1 MSCTQFAKTDGRE
14 SGLYKELE
22 RILGEKDALIEFA
35 KVNGDEFNKLFGDYM
50 SAFKNG
56 YSGDINLPMSDK
68 VSLRVDEQGY
78 PKLIR
83 KEVIKGD
90 KITKYDQYYFQFPN
104 GVRKFVNKIKF
115 PGMTSDQAEDVT
127 KALLNVFVNENVSDN
142 FEDLSRL
149 NPKKILNSVEKGVLV
164 PGMIERFIENYK
176 TGITH
181 PELLRRADLVLEY
194 KEDFKTEI
202 LNKIEEL
209 GLTYRQSIINE
220 KGEYENELGE
230 EEKSGGINIAE
241 SFETNSKETA
251 PAKIKLLLSLL
262 PDTVGNPEFAKAG
275 RRVGEKYNLNG
286 REVQELRMK
295 VLKGENVPNLTEEDI
310 KDLKVPRIVQKK
322 DTFLGKHKF
331 AEFDD
336 VWGTLQPLLSDIVG
350 FSSNGS
356 DLTNALDI
364 MKVEMKSL
372 VPVKPWISGLLNRI
386 EKMDV
391 HQQAQFVQT
400 FSKSKL
406 NFYVTEVD
414 KGAKKYKI
422 INATST
428 NSRDSKIRGQWGL
441 KFAKDYTNGKELTD
455 QGRDVIAD
463 MRISIIESMREFG
476 KAIAGQPIEVQNRQ
490 TSIQIANLIEMFNAL
505 GADVTNNDLVSYIRL
520 TGGDAKAPESILDL
534 MKSTDYMLDFVLNN
548 SLVAGDEK
556 VNPFDNQEVIKLLS
570 RAKSLFEINMAENN
584 ILANNGK
591 SYFAYSNPSYLHNTV
606 NEWKRDSSELE
617 KLSTKS
623 YHKNSRWIN
632 YLLNTEKSRLGV
644 LIASNAEKRNKESKR
659 RIKEVNIGLES
670 SFKSKGENDGKDIK
684 EISPVDALNN
694 SIAKTLG
701 HRAGGKSYA
710 QTIIAA
716 DKGRKIEI
724 EGMPTFDSKI
734 DFINGEWYIN
744 DETLNVFV
752 SYFEDEYNRMKEV
765 SNDLATKKP
774 NELIVYYHTASK
786 GVPNGLKSQLFPS
799 LSPENMDKESLEYI
813 TLYKDGL
820 PLGKENGMYSVS
832 GMTNEQKAIVKEV
845 IKKSLSA
852 RLGDNLRNMNEMGV
866 IHTSLVEGRGT
877 DVNLSVDENIISSY
891 EGLKNPV
898 KAMSGDFFIN
908 SVINTIEYNKLF
920 LGDPAYF
927 KNMSDMIKRTPAS
940 YTDGLQLFLSLNDH
954 EFFNQA
960 TVEGVEI
967 ASRYVELIKSSV
979 KDKSIV
985 DAYTKGRVNSSD
997 AQAWITPKRWKFLKE
1012 RLGQWTTGPDS
1023 HQSAWEKMMNP
1034 NPKNGKYKGLSQ
1046 KEMKL
1051 VAQPLKGV
1059 YFELNSTVPVYLKY
1073 SQAVLIPQLVKGT
1086 PMAKLL
1092 EKMTIGKDGKA
1103 LSGKDEIHEVIT
1115 IDGIKVG
1122 AKAPTLIHEENGD
1135 MKDEFELNPVPLKNR
1150 GWKLQQDL
1158 PTKLAHETMVGSQ
1171 IQKNILAG
1179 IDLEAVYSFNGEE
1192 VKGDK
1197 ILEMV
1202 HSTLSQLSDIGKA
1215 SLMEE
1220 FDITENE
1227 ETGVIKIN
1235 NMDRVYS
1242 TLVSEF
1248 KSRGG
1253 SDNIISALEKDL
1265 PFDAIPQI
1273 RNKVENVFMSMMNK
1287 QLTKVYTNGGS
1298 FIQVSQF
1305 GFDSISDKEKSG
1317 IKIVS
1322 DRYDKKGLKPP
1333 HYDEKLKKYMPGQCF
1348 MPHSAMIK
1356 LLPKGTDWSG
1366 MSGSELMKL
1375 IDPSALELVTYR
1387 IPNQGM
1393 SSNDSMEIVGIL
1405 PPGVGDSI
1413 IAYDAVPA
1421 KTGSDFDIDKMY
1433 VMMPNLHIDEKTG
1446 KVAAIPHDE
1455 NSKSVKAIQNRLID
1469 LYASI
1474 LKSETAYDKVMTS
1487 IDASF
1492 FKDDIVGMFPESKLE
1507 DLTFYSP
1514 AYQAKTRFEYLSGK
1528 MGVAQTANQLVDHQ
1542 VNRHQNITFDGYLGV
1557 GAKDEY
1563 GNTKFDNEYDTDFE
1577 DGKGGYAIADT
1588 ISAFLNAYVDIA
1600 KDPYI
1605 SRGNHNGITSGVTF
1619 MLLRAGTP
1627 VKWVNRFIAQ
1637 PMLSEMV
1644 KITKNSEGITSQDL
1658 ELNGERLNATEFI
1671 RKKNGL
1677 GKKQVSAID
1686 VIEYSKKYSHAQL
1699 EEAIKK
1705 FSKDG
1710 NMSNFTEEE
1719 VQMQEETL
1727 NIFEYFQDKSK
1738 FFGES
1743 IAASKTPDAG
1753 DFAQIMVARNKF
1765 QNVIDNEKING
1776 FVDKFKGTFTGKYKE
1791 NGIDWVNKLA
1801 VDNKMFIS
1809 ANPTLQSTINSMSE
1823 RTGKGPLSTNE
1834 EFIKKV
1840 SADFY
1845 SYAMSGLSI
1854 FKNNIKDFDVL
1865 FRQVPSEVYAMK
1877 EANSRNFLIQELE
1890 IKSSGGYDFL
1900 RINSKNKPKTYN
1912 NKIYRSWVEL
1922 LRSNVKE
1929 ERILGNRLIRYAFSQ
1944 SGFKSNLNQFFTY
1957 IPHEAMINAGVID
1970 HIKGVHTDMNTLDLD
1985 ENFRDQMFRHSADD
1999 KKIVQRVS
2007 SKNIKRIGGTNAYIG
2022 FSYDEST
2029 ETKGGIMTGLNKDG
2043 HGTFPEFVSRVFKDD
2058 GSYSGM
2064 PSETVV
2070 LYKMIGM
2077 SKGTI
2082 VDKFGVTKEKFMP
2095 TYVRTFKL
2103 GAKYNNGSIVEYQY
2117 DTKATGSVI
2126 AENNITESQQKDIDN
2141 FMNQAIANGL
2151 FMKEDMMAPVKE
2163 REVAK
2168 KQKENSFVNKDLSWG
2183 EIKVMDVYNPK
2194 GVNTMRIQ
2202 GTNSHFGNP
2211 FTGSGVKGLIQMNNV
2226 KEAVDAYSEWI
2237 KGENYLDVN
2246 QEQRKWIISQIN
2258 SGILNGQALLYMKDK
2273 GNYYSHADALADI
2286 VNNSV
2291 PLSKKDESDWTKED
2305 NFCDVPF

>member
-22 RILGEKDALIEFA
+22 RVLGEKDALAEFA
-35 KVNGDEFNKLFGDYM
+35 KVNGAEFNALFGDYM
-50 SAFKNG
+50 SSFEKG
-56 YSGDINLPMSDK
+56 HSQDINLPMSDK

-90 KITKYDQYYFQFPN
+90 KVTKYDQYYFQFPN
-104 GVRKFVNKIKF
+104 GVKKYVNKIKF
-115 PGMTSDQAEDVT
+115 PGMTSDQSEDVA
-127 KALLNVFVNENVSDN
+127 KALLNVFVNENVNEN

-149 NPKKILNSVEKGVLV
+149 NPKKILDSMEKGVLV

-176 TGITH
+176 IGITH
-181 PELLRRADLVLEY
+181 PELLRRADLVLKY

-230 EEKSGGINIAE
+230 DEKAGGINIAE
-241 SFETNSKETA
+241 SFETNAKETA

-275 RRVGEKYNLNG
+275 RRVGEKYKWTG
-286 REVQELRMK
+286 AQVQEMRRRVLRGDVMS
-295 VLKGENVPNLTEEDI
+295 NLSPEDV
-310 KDLKVPRIVQKK
+310 KDLKIPRLAQKK

-336 VWGTLQPLLSDIVG
+336 VWGTLQPLLADIVG
-350 FSSNGS
+350 HSSNGG

-364 MKVEMKSL
+364 MKVEMNSL
-372 VPVKPWISGLLNRI
+372 VAVKPWIGGLLNRI
-386 EKMDV
+386 EKMDI

-414 KGAKKYKI
+414 GATKKYKI

-428 NSRDSKIRGQWGL
+428 NSRDSKIRGQWGV
-441 KFAKDYTNGKELTD
+441 KFAKEYTNGFELTPA
-455 QGRDVIAD
+455 GRDVLAN
-463 MRISIIESMREFG
+463 MRLTLIDSMRVFG
-476 KAIAGQPIEVQNRQ
+476 HTIAGQTTEVQNRQ
-490 TSIQIANLIEMFNAL
+490 TLLQIPNLIEMFNAL
-505 GADVTNNDLVSYIRL
+505 GADVTNNDFVSYIRL
-520 TGGDAKAPESILDL
+520 TGGDGKAAESILDL
-534 MKSTDYMLDFVLNN
+534 MKSTDYMLDFALNN
-548 SLVAGDEK
+548 SLVAGEEK
-556 VNPFDNQEVIKLLS
+556 INPFDNQEVVKLLS

-584 ILANNGK
+584 VLANNGK
-591 SYFAYSNPSYLHNTV
+591 SYFAYSNPSYLHNTI
-606 NEWKRDSSELE
+606 NEWKRDASELE
-617 KLSTKS
+617 KLSTRA
-623 YHKNSRWIN
+623 YHKSSRWIN

-644 LIASNAEKRNKESKR
+644 LIASNADKRAKESKR
-659 RIKEVNIGLES
+659 RINEVSVGLDS

-694 SIAKTLG
+694 AIAKTLG
-701 HRAGGKSYA
+701 HKAGGKSYA

-716 DKGRKIEI
+716 DKGRKIEF

-744 DETLNVFV
+744 DETLTVLA

-765 SNDLATKKP
+765 SNDLATKP
-774 NELIVYYHTASK
+774 AHELKVYYHTGGK
-786 GVPNGLKSQLFPS
+786 GGPNGLKSQTFPS
-799 LSPENMDKESLEYI
+799 LSPENMDKDSLEYI
-813 TLYKDGL
+813 TLYKNGL
-820 PLGKENGMYSVS
+820 PLGQENGLYATA
-832 GMTNEQKAIVKEV
+832 GMTNEQKAVVKAA
-845 IKKSLSA
+845 IKESLKK
-852 RLGDNLRNMNEMGV
+852 RLDDNLKNMNDMGV
-866 IHTSLVEGRGT
+866 VHTGET
-877 DVNLSVDENIISSY
+877 DVNLSADEGVLKAY
-891 EGLKNPV
+891 EGSTSPIR
-898 KAMSGDFFIN
+898 AMSGDFFMN
-908 SVINTIEYNKLF
+908 SIINTIEYNKMF

-954 EFFNQA
+954 EHFNQA

-967 ASRYVELIKSSV
+967 ASRYVDLIRSSV

-985 DAYTKGRVNSSD
+985 DAYTNGRINSSD

-1059 YFELNSTVPVYLKY
+1059 YFELNSTSPVYLKY

-1092 EKMTIGKDGKA
+1092 EKMTIGKDGQPLA
-1103 LSGKDEIHEVIT
+1103 GKDEIHEVIT
-1115 IDGIKVG
+1115 LDGIKVG
-1122 AKAPTLIHEENGD
+1122 ATAPTKIHADNGD
-1135 MKDEFELNPVPLKNR
+1135 MLEDFELNPIPLKNR

-1179 IDLEAVYSFNGEE
+1179 IDIEGVYNFNGEE
-1192 VKGDK
+1192 VSGQKVLD
-1197 ILEMV
+1197 MV
-1202 HSTLSQLSDIGKA
+1202 HSTLSDLSDMGKA

-1220 FDITENE
+1220 FSITEDE
-1227 ETGVIKIN
+1227 HTGEMKIN

-1242 TLVSEF
+1242 TLISEF

-1253 SDNIISALEKDL
+1253 SDNIISALEKDM
-1265 PFDAIPQI
+1265 PFDAVPQI

-1305 GFDSISDKEKSG
+1305 GFDSISDTEKSG

-1356 LLPKGTDWSG
+1356 LLPEGTDWSG
-1366 MSGSELMKL
+1366 MSGKELMKL
-1375 IDPSALELVTYR
+1375 VDPSALELVTYR

-1393 SSNDSMEIVGIL
+1393 SSNDAMEIVGIL

-1433 VMMPNLHIDEKTG
+1433 VMMPNLHVDKKTG
-1446 KVAAIPHDE
+1446 KVTAIPHDE
-1455 NSKSVKAIQNRLID
+1455 NSKSIKAVQNRLID

-1492 FKDDIVGMFPESKLE
+1492 FKDDIVRMFPETKMQ

-1514 AYQAKTRFEYLSGK
+1514 AYQAKTKFEYLSGK
-1528 MGVAQTANQLVDHQ
+1528 IGVAQTANQLVDHQ

-1557 GAKDEY
+1557 GAQDAN
-1563 GNTKFDNEYDTDFE
+1563 GNTKFDNEYDIDN
-1577 DGKGGYAIADT
+1577 GHVIADA

-1627 VKWVNRFIAQ
+1627 VEWVNRFIAQ
-1637 PMLSEMV
+1637 PMMSEMTRM
-1644 KITKNSEGITSQDL
+1644 TKNSEGITSQ
-1658 ELNGERLNATEFI
+1658 ELSIDGERFNATEFV
-1671 RKKNGL
+1671 RKQNSL
-1677 GKKQVSAID
+1677 GKKEVNAID
-1686 VIEYSKKYSHAQL
+1686 VVEYAKKYSNKKL
-1699 EEAIKK
+1699 EATIKK
-1705 FSKDG
+1705 FSEDG
-1710 NMSNFTEEE
+1710 DMRNFTEEE
-1719 VQMQEETL
+1719 KQMQEETL
-1727 NIFEYFQDKSK
+1727 NIFEYFQAKSK
-1738 FFGES
+1738 FFAES
-1743 IAASKTPDAG
+1743 IGASKTPDAG
-1753 DFAQIMVARNKF
+1753 DFAQMMVAQNKYD
-1765 QNVIDNEKING
+1765 NVIANAKING
-1776 FVDKFKGTFTGKYKE
+1776 FTDKFKNTFTGKYRE
-1791 NGIDWVNKLA
+1791 NGITWVNKLV
-1801 VDNKMFIS
+1801 VDNKLFIS
-1809 ANPTLQSTINSMSE
+1809 ANQTLQSTINSMSE

-1834 EFIKKV
+1834 EFIKSI

-1854 FKNNIKDFDVL
+1854 FKKNLEDVDTL
-1865 FRQVPSEVYAMK
+1865 FRQVPADIYAMK
-1877 EANSRNFLIQELE
+1877 EAKSTNFLIQELE
-1890 IKSSGGYDFL
+1890 IKSSGGYNFL
-1900 RINSKNKPKTYN
+1900 KISSKNKPKTYN
-1912 NKIYRSWVEL
+1912 NKIYRAWVDL

-1929 ERILGNRLIRYAFSQ
+1929 ERLLGNRLIRYAFSQ
-1944 SGFKSNLNQFFTY
+1944 SGFKTNLNQFFTH
-1957 IPHEAMINAGVID
+1957 IPHEAMINAGVVD
-1970 HIKGVHTDMNTLDLD
+1970 HIKGVHSEMSSLSLD
-1985 ENFRDQMFRHSADD
+1985 ENFRDQMFRHASADR
-1999 KKIVQRVS
+1999 KIVQRVS
-2007 SKNIKRIGGTNAYIG
+2007 SKNIKRVGDTTAATG
-2022 FSYDEST
+2022 FVYDEST
-2029 ETKGGIMTGLNKDG
+2029 ETKGGITTGLNKDG

-2058 GSYSGM
+2058 GSFTGV
-2064 PSETVV
+2064 PSETTV

-2077 SKGTI
+2077 SKSAVT
-2082 VDKFGVTKEKFMP
+2082 DKFGVTKDKFMP

-2103 GAKYNNGSIVEYQY
+2103 GARYNNGNIVEYQY
-2117 DTKATGSVI
+2117 NTKSTESVV
-2126 AENNITESQQKDIDN
+2126 AENNISESQQKDIDV
-2141 FMNQAIANGL
+2141 FMDQAVARGL
-2151 FMKEDMMAPVKE
+2151 FINEEMMAPT
-2163 REVAK
+2163 REK
-2168 KQKENSFVNKDLSWG
+2168 
-2183 EIKVMDVYNPK
+2183 EIK
-2194 GVNTMRIQ
+2194 
-2202 GTNSHFGNP
+2202 
-2211 FTGSGVKGLIQMNNV
+2211 
-2226 KEAVDAYSEWI
+2226 
-2237 KGENYLDVN
+2237 
-2246 QEQRKWIISQIN
+2246 
-2258 SGILNGQALLYMKDK
+2258 
-2273 GNYYSHADALADI
+2273 
-2286 VNNSV
+2286 SV
-2291 PLSKKDESDWTKED
+2291 PLSEEDETNESENPLT
-2305 NFCDVPF
+2305 C

>member
-22 RILGEKDALIEFA
+22 KVLGEKDALAEFA
-35 KVNGDEFNKLFGDYM
+35 KVNGAEFNALFGDYM
-50 SAFKNG
+50 SSFKNG
-56 YSGDINLPMSDK
+56 HSGDINLPMSDK
-68 VSLRVDEQGY
+68 VSRRVDDQGY

-90 KITKYDQYYFQFPN
+90 KVTKYDQYYFEFPN
-104 GVRKFVNKIKF
+104 GVRKFINKIKF
-115 PGMTSDQAEDVT
+115 PGMTSDQSEDVT
-127 KALLNVFVNENVSDN
+127 KALLNVFVNENVSEN

-149 NPKKILNSVEKGVLV
+149 NPKKILDSTEKGILV
-164 PGMIERFIENYK
+164 PGMIERFVENYK
-176 TGITH
+176 IGITH
-181 PELLRRADLVLEY
+181 PELLKRADLVLKY

-230 EEKSGGINIAE
+230 DEKAGGINIAE

-262 PDTVGNPEFAKAG
+262 PDTIGNVEFAKAG
-275 RRVGEKYNLNG
+275 RRVGERHKLNG
-286 REVQELRMK
+286 AQVQEMRIR
-295 VLKGENVPNLTEEDI
+295 VLKGDIAPNLSPEDV
-310 KDLKVPRIVQKK
+310 KDLKTPRIVQKK

-336 VWGTLQPLLSDIVG
+336 VWGTLQPLLADIVG
-350 FSSNGS
+350 FNSNGG
-356 DLTNALDI
+356 DLKNALDI
-364 MKVEMKSL
+364 MKLEMNSL
-372 VPVKPWISGLLNRI
+372 VAVKPWIGGLLSRI
-386 EKMDV
+386 EKMDI

-414 KGAKKYKI
+414 KSTKKYKI

-428 NSRDSKIRGQWGL
+428 NSRDSKIRGQWGV
-441 KFAKDYTNGKELTD
+441 KFAKDYTNGFELTTN
-455 QGRDVIAD
+455 GRDVIAN
-463 MRISIIESMREFG
+463 MRLALIDSMRVFG
-476 KAIAGQPIEVQNRQ
+476 QAIAGQPVEVQKRQ
-490 TSIQIANLIEMFNAL
+490 TVLQIPNLIEMFNAL
-505 GADVTNNDLVSYIRL
+505 GADVNNNDFVSYIRL
-520 TGGDAKAPESILDL
+520 TGGDGKAAESILDL
-534 MKSTDYMLDFVLNN
+534 MKSTDYMLDFTLNN
-548 SLVAGDEK
+548 SLVAGEEK
-556 VNPFDNQEVIKLLS
+556 INPFDNQEVVKLLS

-584 ILANNGK
+584 VLANKGK
-591 SYFAYSNPSYLHNTV
+591 SYFAYSNPSYLHNTI

-617 KLSTKS
+617 KLSTRA

-644 LIASNAEKRNKESKR
+644 LIASNADKRNKESER
-659 RIKEVNIGLES
+659 RINEVNAGLDS

-694 SIAKTLG
+694 AIAKTLG
-701 HRAGGKSYA
+701 HKAGGKSYA

-716 DKGRKIEI
+716 DKGRKIEF

-734 DFINGEWYIN
+734 DFIDGKWYIN
-744 DETLNVFV
+744 DETLNVLA

-765 SNDLATKKP
+765 SNDLATKNP
-774 NELIVYYHTASK
+774 SELKVYYHTVSK
-786 GVPNGLKSQLFPS
+786 GIPNGLKSQTFPS
-799 LSPENMDKESLEYI
+799 LSPENMDKDSLEYI
-813 TLYKDGL
+813 TLYNNGL
-820 PLGKENGMYSVS
+820 PLGQENGLYSVA
-832 GMTNEQKAIVKEV
+832 GMTNEQKSVVKEA
-845 IKKSLSA
+845 IKRSLEK
-852 RLGDNLRNMNEMGV
+852 RLDDNLKNMNDMGIV
-866 IHTSLVEGRGT
+866 HTGEA
-877 DVNLSVDENIISSY
+877 DVNLYADESILKAY
-891 EGLKNPV
+891 EGSTSPIR
-898 KAMSGDFFIN
+898 AMSGDFFMN
-908 SVINTIEYNKLF
+908 SIINTIEYNKVF

-960 TVEGVEI
+960 TIEGVEI
-967 ASRYVELIKSSV
+967 ASRYVDLIKSSV

-985 DAYTKGRVNSSD
+985 DAYTNGRINSSD

-1059 YFELNSTVPVYLKY
+1059 YFELNSTSPVYLKY

-1086 PMAKLL
+1086 PMQKLL
-1092 EKMTIGKDGKA
+1092 DKMTIGKDGQQ

-1115 IDGIKVG
+1115 LDGIKVG
-1122 AKAPTLIHEENGD
+1122 ATAPTKIHADNGD
-1135 MKDEFELNPVPLKNR
+1135 MLEEFELNSIPLKNR

-1158 PTKLAHETMVGSQ
+1158 PTKLVHETMVGSQ

-1179 IDLEAVYSFNGEE
+1179 IDVNALYSFNGKNN
-1192 VKGDK
+1192 VSGQK
-1197 ILEMV
+1197 ILDLV
-1202 HSTLSQLSDIGKA
+1202 HSTLSDLSDIGKA

-1220 FDITENE
+1220 FSITEDE
-1227 ETGVIKIN
+1227 HTGEMKIN

-1242 TLVSEF
+1242 TLISEF

-1253 SDNIISALEKDL
+1253 SDNIISALEKDM
-1265 PFDAIPQI
+1265 PFDSIPQI

-1305 GFDSISDKEKSG
+1305 GFDAISDIEKSG

-1356 LLPKGTDWSG
+1356 LLPEGTDWSG
-1366 MSGSELMKL
+1366 MSGKELMKL
-1375 IDPSALELVTYR
+1375 VDPSALELVTYR

-1393 SSNDSMEIVGIL
+1393 SSNDAMEIVGIL

-1433 VMMPNLHIDEKTG
+1433 VMMPNLHVDKTTG
-1446 KVAAIPHDE
+1446 KVTAIPHTE
-1455 NSKSVKAIQNRLID
+1455 ESKSIKAIQNRLID

-1492 FKDDIVGMFPESKLE
+1492 FKDDIVGMFPETKME

-1514 AYQAKTRFEYLSGK
+1514 AYQAKTKFEYLSGK
-1528 MGVAQTANQLVDHQ
+1528 IGVAQTANQLVDHQ

-1557 GAKDEY
+1557 GAQDEL
-1563 GNTKFDNEYDTDFE
+1563 GNTKFDNEYDINN
-1577 DGKGGYAIADT
+1577 GHVIADA

-1627 VKWVNRFIAQ
+1627 VEWVNRFIAQ
-1637 PMLSEMV
+1637 PMMSEMTRV
-1644 KITKNSEGITSQDL
+1644 TKNSEGITSQ
-1658 ELNGERLNATEFI
+1658 ELAIDGERLNATEFV
-1671 RKKNGL
+1671 RKSNGL
-1677 GKKQVSAID
+1677 SKKVVNAID
-1686 VIEYSKKYSHAQL
+1686 VLEYSKKYSKVKL
-1699 EEAIKK
+1699 ESAIKK
-1705 FSKDG
+1705 FSQDG
-1710 NMSNFTEEE
+1710 NMDNFTEEE
-1719 VQMQEETL
+1719 IQMQEETL
-1727 NIFEYFQDKSK
+1727 NVFEYFQEKSK
-1738 FFGES
+1738 FFSEAIG
-1743 IAASKTPDAG
+1743 ASKTPDAG
-1753 DFAQIMVARNKF
+1753 DFAQMMVAQNKYD
-1765 QNVIDNEKING
+1765 NVIANAKING
-1776 FVDKFKGTFTGKYKE
+1776 FEDKFKNTFTGKYRE
-1791 NGIDWVNKLA
+1791 NGVTWVNKLV
-1801 VDNKMFIS
+1801 VDNKLFIS

-1834 EFIKKV
+1834 EFIKSI

-1854 FKNNIKDFDVL
+1854 FKNNIQDIDVL
-1865 FRQVPSEVYAMK
+1865 FRQIPSDIYAMK
-1877 EANSRNFLIQELE
+1877 ESGSTNFLIQELE
-1890 IKSSGGYDFL
+1890 IKSSAGYDFL
-1900 RINSKNKPKTYN
+1900 KISSKNKPKTYN
-1912 NKIYRSWVEL
+1912 NKIYRAWVDL

-1929 ERILGNRLIRYAFSQ
+1929 ERMLGNRLIRYAFSQ
-1944 SGFKSNLNQFFTY
+1944 SGFKTNLNQFFTH
-1957 IPHEAMINAGVID
+1957 IPHEAMINAGVVD
-1970 HIKGVHTDMNTLDLD
+1970 HIKRVHSEMNDLSLD
-1985 ENFRDQMFRHSADD
+1985 ENFRDQMFRHSSAD

-2007 SKNIKRIGGTNAYIG
+2007 SKNIKRVGNTIASTG
-2022 FSYDEST
+2022 FVYDEGT
-2029 ETKGGIMTGLNKDG
+2029 ETKGGIMTGLSKDG
-2043 HGTFPEFVSRVFKDD
+2043 AGTYPEFVSRVFKDN
-2058 GSYSGM
+2058 GEYSGI
-2064 PSETVV
+2064 PSETTV
-2070 LYKMIGM
+2070 LYKLVGM
-2077 SKGTI
+2077 SKSMT
-2082 VDKFGVTKEKFMP
+2082 VDKNGNEKEKFMP

-2117 DTKATGSVI
+2117 DKKSTNSVI
-2126 AENNITESQQKDIDN
+2126 SDNNISESQQTQIN
-2141 FMNQAIANGL
+2141 EFMDEARARGL
-2151 FMKEDMMAPVKE
+2151 FLKEDMLSPVREKE
-2163 REVAK
+2163 KNSREIENYTELKIEKLIETIYPGWISIKENKIFLAAEFKTINLITTKEVSFEDRISFGNQAVEILNKIKKEKEKLKNEDIPNLLFSAISGEFAK
-2168 KQKENSFVNKDLSWG
+2168 KGISENAMFKDVFGVNK
-2183 EIKVMDVYNPK
+2183 
-2194 GVNTMRIQ
+2194 
-2202 GTNSHFGNP
+2202 
-2211 FTGSGVKGLIQMNNV
+2211 
-2226 KEAVDAYSEWI
+2226 
-2237 KGENYLDVN
+2237 
-2246 QEQRKWIISQIN
+2246 IN
-2258 SGILNGQALLYMKDK
+2258 S
-2273 GNYYSHADALADI
+2273 
-2286 VNNSV
+2286 
-2291 PLSKKDESDWTKED
+2291 LSLTEEDQDDSWKKED
-2305 NFCDVPF
+2305 NTCPTPFLTK